1 MTKQKAEGR
10 LNALKT
16 RSDVPF
22 YTIFIAIS
30 TVYVLL
36 IVAMLAAETTYTTPD
51 HIWAAFAKPE
61 IRYAIWLS
69 LVSCAITTVLSLW
82 VSVPIGY
89 LMSRHNF
96 RGKVLVDAILD
107 IPIVLPPLVIG
118 LCLLILF
125 QVQVPEIE
133 WLNNMLASESEIKH
147 IESIPDAEDQPLEA
161 KKPVG
166 EEDPLED
173 PLPVVAQTQS
183 IDDLIRK
190 VTKLIFGK
198 AIGVTYEIPSVI
210 LAQFMVACAFAVRTM
225 RVTFDQIGRRYEEVA
240 MTLGCNRGQAFWR
253 VVFPQA
259 YRGLLAAGTLAWARS
274 LGEFGPILIFS
285 GATRMKTEVLPTTVF
300 LELTVGNIEGA
311 VAASL
316 IMVVSALFVL
326 VIARMF
332 GLTRAV
338 I

>member
-1 MTKQKAEGR
+1 MTEPTTNEQKIREF
-10 LNALKT
+10 KP
-16 RSDVPF
+16 RSDLAF
-22 YTIFIAIS
+22 YTIFISIS
-30 TVYVLL
+30 AFYVFL
-36 IVAMLAAETTYTTPD
+36 IVAMLTAETTYTTPD
-51 HIWAAFAKPE
+51 HIWKAFAKPE

-69 LVSCAITTVLSLW
+69 LISCAITTVLSLW

-89 LMSRHNF
+89 LMSRHEF
-96 RGKVLVDAILD
+96 PGKTLIDAILD

-125 QVQVPEIE
+125 QVEIPQIE
-133 WLNNMLASESEIKH
+133 WLNRMVAEKSGVEYLPSAST
-147 IESIPDAEDQPLEA
+147 
-161 KKPVG
+161 
-166 EEDPLED
+166 
-173 PLPVVAQTQS
+173 AQTDS
-183 IDDLIRK
+183 VDDVIRK
-190 VTKLIFGK
+190 VTKVIFGK
-198 AIGVTYEIPSVI
+198 SIGVTYEIPSVI

-225 RVTFDQIGRRYEEVA
+225 RVTFDQIGPRYEQVA
-240 MTLGCNRGQAFWR
+240 LTLGCSRGQAFWR

-274 LGEFGPILIFS
+274 LGEFGPILVFS

-316 IMVVSALFVL
+316 IMVVAALIVL

-332 GLTRAV
+332 GLTRGAA

>member
-1 MTKQKAEGR
+1 MTEQKAEEP
-10 LNALKT
+10 LNSLKS
-16 RSDVPF
+16 RSDLPF

-30 TVYVLL
+30 TIYVLL
-36 IVAMLAAETTYTTPD
+36 IVAMLSAETTYTTPD

-96 RGKVLVDAILD
+96 WGKVFIDAILD

-125 QVQVPEIE
+125 QVELPQIE
-133 WLNNMLASESEIKH
+133 WLNEMVASESGANVSKEI
-147 IESIPDAEDQPLEA
+147 AVA
-161 KKPVG
+161 K
-166 EEDPLED
+166 
-173 PLPVVAQTQS
+173 TQS

-198 AIGVTYEIPSVI
+198 PIGVTYEIPSVI

-225 RVTFDQIGRRYEEVA
+225 RVTFDQIGPRYEQVA

-259 YRGLLAAGTLAWARS
+259 YRGLLAAGTLAWARA